1 MTRGGH
7 ECAPTIDGVAI
18 PEVADRARM
27 RAERHGK
34 LQRALEEKGLDAIL
48 LLGTANVSY
57 AVGADAPAND
67 AARSAL
73 ARQVALVVRD
83 AGGPFLRTPY
93 PEGAPP
99 ELSTDDR
106 LGPAA
111 YPDLDDG
118 ALELVAWV
126 VEHVPARAR
135 IGLDEIPHALLR
147 AFAGTP
153 LTVLSAQPVVGA
165 ARLAKT
171 ADEVACIRT
180 AQRLTEAGM
189 AEILPLLRPGVTQ
202 TELSARFLE
211 RIFELGVEN
220 VGVDPIWQVVR
231 PTRAQMPKTVHGDI
245 GFPTATRVDTVF
257 ADGDVI
263 WNDTGLHVGGYA
275 SDFGRTWI
283 VADDPRPTARQQAQ
297 CDRWRAIVAA
307 CTAASR
313 PGVATSELVS
323 IATGLNDGVR
333 PWLAHFYLAHGIGVT
348 SAEMPM
354 VGTDLGDD
362 FDAHQVLDAGQILV
376 FEPVVWD
383 EGAGGYRAE
392 DVVAVTDQGAV
403 SLCEFTYA
411 PFGDVA

>member
-7 ECAPTIDGVAI
+7 EEVPTIDGVAI

-34 LQRALEEKGLDAIL
+34 LQHELADQGLDAIL

-57 AVGADAPAND
+57 ATGADAPAND

-83 AGGPFLRTPY
+83 DRGPYLRTPY

-99 ELSTDDR
+99 ELSTDER

-118 ALELVAWV
+118 ALDLAAWV
-126 VEHVPARAR
+126 AERVPTQAR
-135 IGLDEIPHALLR
+135 IGIDEIPHALRR
-147 AFAGTP
+147 AFASTA
-153 LTVLSAQPVVGA
+153 LTLVSAQPVIGA

-180 AQRLTEAGM
+180 AQRLTEAAM
-189 AEILPLLRPGVTQ
+189 AEVLPLLRPGVTQ

-231 PTRAQMPKTVHGDI
+231 PTRAQMPSTVHGDI
-245 GFPTATRVDTVF
+245 GFPTATRVDTAF
-257 ADGDVI
+257 AAGDVI

-283 VADDPRPTARQQAQ
+283 VADDPKPTARQQAQ

-313 PGVATSELVS
+313 PGVATTELVA

-362 FDAHQVLDAGQILV
+362 FDAHQVLGAGQILV

-383 EGAGGYRAE
+383 EGVGGYRAE
-392 DVVAVTDQGAV
+392 DVVAVTDHGAV
-403 SLCEFTYA
+403 SLCDFTHA
-411 PFGDVA
+411 PFAEVV